1 MKKIKFLVASLILG
15 GITYG
20 QAPTGAPPANPN
32 NTNQNAASAWYRGGN
47 FVGGIAGA
55 NNIFG
60 TMAGFNSPIYT
71 YTNGVGR
78 MIVNGDRTPTINAF
92 NVNTSGYVGIGEP
105 NYSVLVGGG
114 PFWST
119 QGPFSLLHLNG
130 QGGGQEL
137 GYRPW
142 MQTGITFTEGFD
154 LSYIGNRVVDANNDH
169 NEFTIAWSNDPL
181 NPQFGPDDMVF
192 RFLSGRAPGAGG
204 STVSGNFSAANDL
217 DGLHVARFTSTGE
230 MGLGST
236 FGLLNP
242 VTGVRPQS
250 LLHMSLDDY
259 NEVWMQITNRL
270 GTNQTANDG
279 LRFGIN
285 AGGNPLGF
293 LRWQEL
299 SPFIIQTDWDATA
312 GGITNGE
319 RMRISSIGS
328 NGVPKPANFIDDNV
342 TRVAISHRGNSPITA
357 PRSLLHLG
365 YNTGNGLPLVVDGW
379 RDWMDIGTFT
389 NNGTDNIYVGLKE
402 EGPDRFDAVIN
413 WGDNQVAGNTPNGP
427 DNLRFIFTSTT
438 TALPPGQGDPVSMSN
453 NGLETAR
460 MVPTKASTLPVSNFG
475 MMGIG
480 DWTTAFN
487 IIPANVID
495 AKLDIDGDLRIR
507 TVTQD
512 NNLTQILAIDPTD
525 HNRVHWI
532 DGSNLGGNVTANNGV
547 SVDINNP
554 NTLQLGVPCQDAL
567 GNDNIPAIFANAL
580 TEDRVVA
587 IGDFNLWFASLS
599 GQKSGVGIGGQ
610 PSSTNFC
617 TTGNTLEVSAN
628 GSSKYGITASSGLR
642 FTQLKSTDTPLQNGT
657 NGLDN
662 TKVLSVDQD
671 GDVVL
676 VDAVGGGIGNYCS
689 QLQNPLTD
697 NYEIPLNNF
706 NYHFTD
712 PIGPLNQGENFVKIG
727 DDCTTPVNAKL
738 EVHRGITTN
747 TQFNNIGAL
756 VVNEDD
762 ATNTFNWGFGHGVLG
777 NATGPNE
784 QNSGVSGTSSNASTN
799 YGGFFSSFTP
809 FLGGSQNQNNIGVSG
824 RGSDGFQNIGGQFQS
839 FSNGVSDYNRGV
851 ESIAFGSDVENT
863 GGYFVSSGSSTSS
876 VNYGIYSAASGG
888 NITRAGYFNGDLEYT
903 GLLMGSDQKFKIN
916 VEDIK
921 SATDILRKLRPH
933 TYNMDVSHY
942 PQFNFQDRLQYGF
955 IAQEVGEVLPNLVY
969 DSYMPSELDSLGNEI
984 HPAVDYKSLNYNAL
998 IPIAIQ
1004 AINEINEK
1012 QDKSTLSDQS
1022 VKTNVSTLN
1031 GSLAKVKQMRGV
1043 SYEWTS
1049 TAQNDM
1055 DLDSLQH
1062 IGFIAQEVAAI
1073 EPLLT
1078 FVDDSSLV
1086 HVNYDRV
1093 APLLVESVKE
1103 LDDKILA
1110 KDSIINHLQN
1120 EITTIKEC
1128 LRTANICYG
1137 EGNRAINSEP
1147 INNTN
1152 NKSVE
1157 LVNSN
1162 SIILDQNMPNPFAE
1176 NTVINYNIP
1185 TEVMEAKLLFYDLN
1199 GRIIKE
1205 LIIEER
1211 GESKLTVY
1219 GNNLKTGVYTYS
1231 LIADGELIATKKMI
1245 KK

>member
-1 MKKIKFLVASLILG
+1 MKHFNLKLASVFAISLFSYSTFAQQPWRVGGNSNLQLG
-15 GITYG
+15 GML
-20 QAPTGAPPANPN
+20 QPTLG
-32 NTNQNAASAWYRGGN
+32 TNQNRPLL
-47 FVGGIAGA
+47 FE
-55 NNIFG
+55 
-60 TMAGFNSPIYT
+60 TNSINRVYI
-71 YTNGVGR
+71 NQ
-78 MIVNGDRTPTINAF
+78 NKTPTINAF
-92 NVNTSGYVGIGEP
+92 NVNTSGFVGIGEP

-154 LSYIGNRVVDANNDH
+154 LSYVGNRVVDANNDH
-169 NEFTIAWSNDPL
+169 NEFTIAWSNDPT

-192 RFLSGRAPGAGG
+192 RFLSGRAPGTGG
-204 STVSGNFSAANDL
+204 STVSGNFSVANDL

-242 VTGVRPQS
+242 LTGARPQS
-250 LLHMSLDDY
+250 LLHMSLDDF

-270 GTNQTANDG
+270 GTDQTANDG

-285 AGGNPLGF
+285 AGGNSSAY
-293 LRWQEL
+293 LRWQER
-299 SPFIIQTDWDATA
+299 SPFIVQTDWDATA
-312 GGITNGE
+312 GGINNGE

-438 TALPPGQGDPVSMSN
+438 TALPPGGGDPVSQSN

-460 MVPTKASTLPVSNFG
+460 IVPTKASTLPNSNFG

-487 IIPANVID
+487 IANPID

-512 NNLTQILAIDPTD
+512 NTLTQILAIDPTD

-532 DGSNLGGNVTANNGV
+532 DGSNLGGNVAANNGV

-554 NTLQLGVPCQDAL
+554 NTVQLGVPCQDAL
-567 GNDNIPAIFANAL
+567 GNDNIPEILANAL

-587 IGDFNLWFASLS
+587 IGDYNLWFATYT

-610 PSSTNFC
+610 PASTNFC

-628 GSSKYGITASSGLR
+628 GSSKYGVTASSGLR
-642 FTQLKSTDTPLQNGT
+642 FTQLKSTDTPLPNGT

-706 NYHFTD
+706 NYYFTSGGLANSNNVY
-712 PIGPLNQGENFVKIG
+712 IGVPCSTNAPSRLNV
-727 DDCTTPVNAKL
+727 
-738 EVHRGITTN
+738 
-747 TQFNNIGAL
+747 FNDT
-756 VVNEDD
+756 E
-762 ATNTFNWGFGHGVLG
+762 GHGILSYMDANGTPMVGLMNG
-777 NATGPNE
+777 LRAKPSIRGVSIVNNATT
-784 QNSGVSGTSSNASTN
+784 SGTTVGVVGEAISNASW
-799 YGGFFSSFTP
+799 
-809 FLGGSQNQNNIGVSG
+809 GSIGVFGYSSG
-824 RGSDGFQNIGGQFQS
+824 TGVENIGGRFEAVGASQI
-839 FSNGVSDYNRGV
+839 N
-851 ESIAFGSDVENT
+851 
-863 GGYFVSSGSSTSS
+863 
-876 VNYGIYSAASGG
+876 NYGVRTSANGSAGKNYGLWASAPTI
-888 NITRAGYFNGDLEYT
+888 NPLDRAAYFNGTIEILSGPIIT
-903 GLLMGSDQKFKIN
+903 SDQKFKTN
-916 VEDIK
+916 VEVIK

-933 TYNMDVSHY
+933 TYKMDISHY

-955 IAQEVGEVLPNLVY
+955 IAQEVGEVLPDLVY

-1043 SYEWTS
+1043 SYEWTP
-1049 TAQNDM
+1049 TVQNDM
-1055 DLDSLQH
+1055 NLDSLEH

-1120 EITTIKEC
+1120 EINTIKEC

-1205 LIIEER
+1205 LMIEER

-1231 LIADGELIATKKMI
+1231 LIADGELIATKKMV

>member
-1 MKKIKFLVASLILG
+1 MKKIMIAASMLFSSVI
-15 GITYG
+15 IAQ
-20 QAPTGAPPANPN
+20 QAPTPNPPNDPTTSLAAP
-32 NTNQNAASAWYRGGN
+32 QKGQYAWFRGGN
-47 FVGGIAGA
+47 LNTGNPAT
-55 NNIFG
+55 NSNIFG
-60 TMAGFNSPIYT
+60 TMWNSPIYT
-71 YTNGVGR
+71 HTNGINR
-78 MIVNGDRTPTINAF
+78 MIVNGTRNATINNYA
-92 NVNTSGYVGIGEP
+92 NMNTSGYIGIGNP
-105 NYSVLVGGG
+105 TYGVTNGNT
-114 PFWST
+114 PFFST

-130 QGGGQEL
+130 LDGGGQEF

-142 MQTGITFTEGFD
+142 MKTGITFTEGFD
-154 LSYIGNRVVDANNDH
+154 LSYIGNRVVNATNDI
-169 NEFTIAWSNDPL
+169 NEFTLAWSNDPT
-181 NPQFGPDDMVF
+181 NPNWGPDDMVF
-192 RFLSGRAPGAGG
+192 RFINGNGN
-204 STVSGNFSAANDL
+204 TVTNNFSSPSDL
-217 DGLHVARFTSTGE
+217 DGLHVARFTGTGL

-236 FGLLNP
+236 FGLAVENP
-242 VTGVRPQS
+242 GYVRPQS
-250 LLHMSLDDY
+250 LLHMSLFNLDA
-259 NEVWMQITNRL
+259 VWMQITNQN

-279 LRFGIN
+279 LRLGIE
-285 AGGNPLGF
+285 AGNNQPAF

-299 SPFIIQTDWDATA
+299 SPFIVQTDWDATA
-312 GGITNGE
+312 GGINNGE

-365 YNTGNGLPLVVDGW
+365 YNTGNGFPGGGVVDGW

-460 MVPTKASTLPVSNFG
+460 MVPTKASTLPASNFG

-487 IIPANVID
+487 IGNPID

-532 DGSNLGGNVTANNGV
+532 DGSNLGGNVTANNGI
-547 SVDINNP
+547 SVTTNNIV
-554 NTLQLGVPCQDAL
+554 QLGVPCTDSI
-567 GNDNIPAIFANAL
+567 GNPDTTAILATQF
-580 TEDRVVA
+580 TSDRV
-587 IGDFNLWFASLS
+587 IGIFDHNFWLGTLNSNT
-599 GQKSGVGIGGQ
+599 GGVGIGGQ
-610 PSSTNFC
+610 PATMPFC
-617 TTGNTLEVSAN
+617 NTGNTLEISAN
-628 GSSKYGITASSGLR
+628 LKNTKYGNTDASGLR
-642 FTQLKSTDTPLQNGT
+642 FSKLTSFSPTLANGT
-657 NGLDN
+657 NGVDN
-662 TKVLSVDQD
+662 TRVLSVDQD

-676 VDAVGGGIGNYCS
+676 VDAVGGGVGNYCS
-689 QLQNPLTD
+689 QPQNPLTD

-762 ATNTFNWGFGHGVLG
+762 ATNTFNWGFGHGILG

-824 RGSDGFQNIGGQFQS
+824 RGSDGFHNIGGQFQS

-888 NITRAGYFNGDLEYT
+888 NITRAGLFNGDVEIINGMLV
-903 GLLMGSDQKFKIN
+903 SDQKFKTN

-921 SATDILRKLRPH
+921 SATDILRKLKPH
-933 TYNMDVSHY
+933 TYKMDVAGF
-942 PQFNFQDRLQYGF
+942 PQFNFEDRMQYGF
-955 IAQEVGEVLPNLVY
+955 IAQEVAGVLPTLVH
-969 DSYMPSELDSLGNEI
+969 DSHMPSELDSLGNEI
-984 HPAVDYKSLNYNAL
+984 HPAVDYKSLNYNAF
-998 IPIAIQ
+998 IPITVQ
-1004 AINEINEK
+1004 AVNELNERL
-1012 QDKSTLSDQS
+1012 DKATLSDQN
-1022 VKTNVSTLN
+1022 VKTNVQNLAN
-1031 GSLAKVKQMRGV
+1031 SLDKVKQMRGV
-1043 SYEWTS
+1043 SYEWSS

-1055 DLDSLQH
+1055 NLDSLQH

-1093 APLLVESVKE
+1093 VPLLVESVKE
-1103 LDDKILA
+1103 LDGKVQS
-1110 KDSIINHLQN
+1110 KDSIIENL
-1120 EITTIKEC
+1120 ETRLAYLEEC
-1128 LRTANICYG
+1128 IARANICE
-1137 EGNRAINSEP
+1137 EGNRTMNNEP
-1147 INNTN
+1147 NNTTN
-1152 NKSVE
+1152 NRSIE
-1157 LVNSN
+1157 LVNIN

-1219 GNNLKTGVYTYS
+1219 GTNLKTGVYTYS
-1231 LIADGELIATKKMI
+1231 LIADGELIATKKMV